1 MGKRDVGGGGGDGL
15 LLSMLKCGAD
25 CLKPGVEDDFQ
36 AAGRCSS
43 EPIHLAGVSHSMAV
57 FAFFQELLTTF
68 LC

>member
-1 MGKRDVGGGGGDGL
+1 MGKRDGEGGDGL

-43 EPIHLAGVSHSMAV
+43 EPIHLAGISHSMARV
-57 FAFFQELLTTF
+57 CIFSGVINNILVLV
-68 LC
+68 